1 MTDIPPQ
8 AVRKRLRPKTYSIGL
23 YVVGIFILLEMV
35 ALMFIFWYRQEVILD
50 TDAPTLMAEDDSTQ
64 FLELTDA
71 GQAPE
76 IALPNLPKPEIEARL
91 DLDLKNIPQLDI
103 ARLNEDAR
111 NFRRQGDFHMAEA
124 ALKQALEI
132 DPNNILTLT
141 NQAMLEEAKGDTA
154 LALQAWRNVI
164 RAGAD
169 TESGA
174 ATTISLAR
182 ERARL
187 IAQRFRLEEENEG
200 RRDALAGSRRLLQ
213 VDRVTSEPDPLP
225 DNPLELTK
233 LFRIIKKPDAGK
245 LSASKVRIQLYF
257 YERTDANRLIPA
269 QISAR
274 FQSNPPD
281 WSDEDLGEV
290 LEASYLKST
299 IDEENK
305 RYFGYLIRIY
315 YEDELQDER
324 AEPSRLLRLFPQ
336 EP

>member
-1 MTDIPPQ
+1 MADIPP
-8 AVRKRLRPKTYSIGL
+8 AAARKRLRPKTYSIGL
-23 YVVGIFILLEMV
+23 YVVGVFILLEVV

-50 TDAPTLMAEDDSTQ
+50 TTAPALMAGDDSAQ
-64 FLELTDA
+64 FLDLNDA
-71 GQAPE
+71 GDAPE

-91 DLDLKNIPQLDI
+91 DLDLKKIPELDI

-132 DPNNILTLT
+132 DPDNILTLT

-154 LALQAWRNVI
+154 RALAEWKTVI
-164 RAGAD
+164 QAGANA
-169 TESGA
+169 EGGA
-174 ATTISLAR
+174 VTTIELAR
-182 ERARL
+182 ERAKL

-200 RRDALAGSRRLLQ
+200 RRDALTGSRRLLT
-213 VDRVTSEPDPLP
+213 VDRVTTDPDPLP
-225 DNPLELTK
+225 DNPLELSK
-233 LFRIIKKPDAGK
+233 VFRITKKADAGK

-257 YERTDANRLIPA
+257 YERTKENRLVPA

-274 FQSNPPD
+274 FQSNPPN
-281 WSDEDLGEV
+281 WSGDDLSEM
-290 LEASYLKST
+290 LQASYLKST
-299 IDEENK
+299 IGEEDK

-336 EP
+336 EQ